1 MRLAVLT
8 ALALLCTEA
17 RADDQ
22 PAPQTTA
29 DTTPPTAAPR
39 ADATAAPDPACAD
52 REITPRLTGL
62 LRAKR
67 YADTHHAVVGLRVLC
82 GDATERA
89 WRLADD
95 IALLRLEDR
104 GIALTDLKLLADA
117 GDAPAMTVLAW
128 AYVQNR
134 DTSAAKLALARLP
147 APRQAALRALGNLD
161 DEEDFASHARQLP
174 APLSQQ
180 ALALGS
186 DYYEA
191 RAKSPAAAGIMSAL
205 IPGAGQIYAGSFE
218 AAAVTFALNA
228 LFIGA
233 TIELALEK
241 HYATAAAAGTAA
253 SFFYVGGIVNAVDL
267 ARRRNEVAQRP
278 YADALEEL
286 LVPELSGSP

>member
-1 MRLAVLT
+1 MKPGLLIFAQ
-8 ALALLCTEA
+8 LALLVLLCAHVHAEE
-17 RADDQ
+17 Q
-22 PAPQTTA
+22 PVAEQTTQ
-29 DTTPPTAAPR
+29 PAAPR
-39 ADATAAPDPACAD
+39 EPDHDPACAD

-62 LRAKR
+62 LRTKR
-67 YADTHHAVVGLRVLC
+67 YADAHHAVVGLRVLC
-82 GDATERA
+82 GDDTNPA

-104 GIALTDLKLLADA
+104 AIALTDLKSLADS
-117 GDAPAMTVLAW
+117 GNAPAMTVLAW
-128 AYVQNR
+128 AYVENR

-147 APRQAALRALGNLD
+147 APRQLALRALANLD
-161 DEEDFASHARQLP
+161 DEDDFGSLARQLP

-186 DYYEA
+186 DYHDA
-191 RAKSPAAAGIMSAL
+191 RAKSPAAAGILSAL

-233 TIELALEK
+233 TVELALDK

-267 ARRRNEVAQRP
+267 ARRRNDVAQQP
-278 YADALEEL
+278 YADRLEEL
-286 LVPELSGSP
+286 LVPELVGAP